1 MARPWNVLRVLW
13 LWHAPALLFFIA
25 IYKCSQCTAPFGEG
39 IAEASAWLGPEASG
53 AVHRFPICL
62 GRFENPGVGV
72 LQSAWG
78 VG

>member
-1 MARPWNVLRVLW
+1 MGFLRMLR
-13 LWHAPALLFFIA
+13 LWHALALLFFIA
-25 IYKCSQCTAPFGEG
+25 IYKCSQCVPFGESM
-39 IAEASAWLGPEASG
+39 AEASAWLGPEASG